1 MTEAES
7 SYSTAFYTRTQF
19 KVFRAIFGSY
29 LIYHFSTLYS
39 HADKLFTSTGMFP
52 DPNIIPSWGIFP
64 VFFNLEDKA
73 SIQYFILF
81 MIILSLN
88 IVRGPY
94 RRISSLVL
102 WYGWAYLFNRNV
114 LIANPGLPYVG
125 WLLLACAIIPDDT
138 NPNKKWI
145 MPSGVYYGAWFLMTL
160 GYTISGIHKFQC
172 PSWIDGSA
180 LYHVLSSV
188 LGRDNFMVRFL
199 LANPTILQG
208 LTWGSLVL
216 ESCALPIGI
225 FYNVR
230 KWYWLMFI
238 GMHAGIVSV
247 VNFLDLT
254 LGVMMIHFFTFDH
267 RWLKEFPF
275 NLFIKSNKHKGN
287 KHK

>member
-1 MTEAES
+1 MVDLES
-7 SYSTAFYTRTQF
+7 SYSISFYSRYQF
-19 KVFRAIFGSY
+19 KVFRSIFGCY
-29 LIYHFSTLYS
+29 LIYHFSTLYA
-39 HADKLFTSTGMFP
+39 HADKLFSSTGMFP
-52 DPNIIPSWGIFP
+52 DPTIIPSWGIFP
-64 VFFNLEDKA
+64 VLFNLESKLNIQLFI
-73 SIQYFILF
+73 SI

-88 IVRGPY
+88 MISGIF
-94 RRISSLVL
+94 RRTSSLVL

-125 WLLLACAIIPDDT
+125 WLLLACVVIPDDT
-138 NPNKKWI
+138 NSKKKWI
-145 MPSGVYYGAWFLMTL
+145 MPSGIYFGAWFLMML
-160 GYTISGIHKFQC
+160 GYTISGIHKLQC

-188 LGRDNFMVRFL
+188 LARDNFIVRFF
-199 LANPTILQG
+199 LANPAILQG
-208 LTWGSLVL
+208 LTWGSLAL
-216 ESCALPIGI
+216 EIGALPLGI

-275 NLFIKSNKHKGN
+275 NLIINHVK
-287 KHK
+287 